1 VEASLIDLANQ
12 AGLLQHSRNTAPLFA
27 SLPLPHVQVQSVI
40 LLVRRRGA
48 HTAHERVCK
57 LLCSPLFHVLHEQA
71 AAGGFNPF
79 AKVRVIEGDLDHP
92 GLGLSESDR
101 QLVVSQVDFILHCAA
116 DLALESHIQRTL
128 R

>member
-1 VEASLIDLANQ
+1 
-12 AGLLQHSRNTAPLFA
+12 
-27 SLPLPHVQVQSVI
+27 
-40 LLVRRRGA
+40 VR
-48 HTAHERVCK
+48 K
-57 LLCSPLFHVLHEQA
+57 LLCSPLFHGLHQQV

-79 AKVRVIEGDLDHP
+79 PKVRVIDGDLDHP

-101 QLVVSQVDFILHCAA
+101 QFVLTDVDIILHCAA